1 MSVKLD
7 GNYFKQNKIVHPNTK
22 NVVNIYVVY
31 NLNPISYSRNTD
43 FTIQNA
49 LIVAVKITEDASD
62 SEHKKYTGY
71 GICFDEG
78 SDFNFG
84 IIVNGKNEIIY
95 GADMSFSSHSANKA
109 NNFYVLGK
117 DVIQGINRTTIYA
130 EKIYKHNFTEPNK
143 KFVLSLHYNFSNSYL
158 FVNDVQQLKFKAKAN
173 HTQKNKLCVGNLSS
187 DWTVTNSEK
196 LGFMEKFMIL
206 M

>member
-49 LIVAVKITEDASD
+49 LIGAVKITEDASD
-62 SEHKKYTGY
+62 SDHKKYTGY

-117 DVIQGINRTTIYA
+117 DVIQGINRTTIYE

-143 KFVLSLHYNFSNSYL
+143 KFVLSLHYNFSNS
-158 FVNDVQQLKFKAKAN
+158 
-173 HTQKNKLCVGNLSS
+173 
-187 DWTVTNSEK
+187 
-196 LGFMEKFMIL
+196 
-206 M
+206 